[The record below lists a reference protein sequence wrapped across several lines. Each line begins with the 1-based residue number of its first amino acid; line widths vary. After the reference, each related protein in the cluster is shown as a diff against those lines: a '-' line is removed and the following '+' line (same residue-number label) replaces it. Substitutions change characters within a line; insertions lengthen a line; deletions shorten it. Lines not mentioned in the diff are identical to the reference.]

1 MTQPDKYKILLV
13 DDDSQVLKMLH
24 ILFQLEYE
32 TFLASSGPESIEI
45 VRQNRDIA
53 AVVMDIRM
61 SDMDGKV
68 AAREIKKL
76 EPQVSIIFHTAYP
89 GDYDEDEID
98 EQEKPF
104 DYIEKGE
111 SISKLTRAIRNA
123 VESHTFRNNAA
134 LLPAQ
139 AESRYGMFGKS
150 PAMLEVYGEIR
161 KAAATD
167 AKVIILGETGTG
179 KDLVARAIHY
189 NGKRRNERY
198 CIFPCYRKSLEIVES
213 ELFGY
218 AKGAFTGAIEDKIGM
233 FEYAN
238 GGTVLL
244 DEIGDLDFNTQTKLL
259 RVMQTGE
266 YYRIG
271 DPKIRTTD
279 VRVLSATH
287 RDLEQMIKSG
297 DFRDDFYYRIN
308 ENTISLPP
316 LRERREDIP
325 LLLNKFI
332 DRFTIEKGRSPK
344 MFDKPAIDT
353 MVAFDWPGNV
363 RQLENAVKSLIE
375 RTESDI
381 IFEDDVRNY
390 LKLRAAGGDR
400 PTPATRNLTARL
412 KEFRRH
418 CIIEALKETGGNVP
432 AAAALLEIDRSNL
445 RKMIKQ
451 LKTNS
456 EGNINSD

>member
-1 MTQPDKYKILLV
+1 MAQPDKYKILLV
-13 DDDSQVLKMLH
+13 DDDPQGLNMLH
-24 ILFQLEYE
+24 ILFQADYE
-32 TFLASSGPESIEI
+32 TFLASSGPAAIEL

-61 SDMDGKV
+61 AIMDGIE
-68 AAREIKKL
+68 AAREILKL
-76 EPQVSIIFHTAYP
+76 EPKIRIIFHTAYP

-98 EQEKPF
+98 AQEKPF
-104 DYIEKGE
+104 EYVEKGE

-123 VESHTFRNNAA
+123 VESYALRKNAA
-134 LLPAQ
+134 LLSEQ
-139 AESRYGMFGKS
+139 AESNYKMFGNS
-150 PAMLEVYGEIR
+150 PKMLEVYGEIR
-161 KAAATD
+161 KAAATES
-167 AKVIILGETGTG
+167 KVIILGETGTG
-179 KDLVARAIHY
+179 KDLVARAIHA
-189 NGKRRNERY
+189 NGRRRNERY
-198 CIFPCYRKSLEIVES
+198 YVFPCNRKSPEMVES
-213 ELFGY
+213 ELFGHV
-218 AKGAFTGAIEDKIGM
+218 KGAFTGAIEDKIGM

-259 RVMQTGE
+259 RIMQTGE

-271 DPKIRTTD
+271 DPKIRTTN
-279 VRVLSATH
+279 VRILCATH

-344 MFDKPAIDT
+344 IFDKPAIDT

-390 LKLRAAGGDR
+390 LKLKAADIDR
-400 PTPATRNLTARL
+400 PAPITRNLTARL
-412 KEFRRH
+412 KEFRRR
-418 CIIEALKETGGNVP
+418 CIIEALQETGGNVR
-432 AAAALLEIDRSNL
+432 AAAALLGVDPANL

-451 LKTNS
+451 LGIDRTN
-456 EGNINSD
+456 I